1 MEIHFVFDSLFFG
14 PSNWTC
20 SKNGHF
26 WLFRSES
33 SVLVVSRSL
42 LFISL
47 KTWDAFGGRVDTW
60 GGLPGLLL
68 ADILTYRRYRWNS
81 VWKSL
86 SHVQLF
92 AIPWTVACQA
102 PLSMEFSRQEYWSGL
117 PVPSPEDLP
126 DPGIKPKSPA
136 LQADKITLLIISRAW
151 TWEDCVRAN
160 RIGRPLRSASRR
172 ILITCEHWGPMSQ
185 KKKKKS

>member
-33 SVLVVSRSL
+33 SVLFVSRSL

-102 PLSMEFSRQEYWSGL
+102 PLFMSFPMQEYGTGL
-117 PVPSPEDLP
+117 PFPSPEIVLTQRS
-126 DPGIKPKSPA
+126 KPTSPA
-136 LQADKITLLIISRAW
+136 MAGKFFTTWITREALSYTVRNLHIYQQRNGQRRCGTHLQWNVTLDIIW
-151 TWEDCVRAN
+151 INV
-160 RIGRPLRSASRR
+160 GLR
-172 ILITCEHWGPMSQ
+172 Q
-185 KKKKKS
+185 